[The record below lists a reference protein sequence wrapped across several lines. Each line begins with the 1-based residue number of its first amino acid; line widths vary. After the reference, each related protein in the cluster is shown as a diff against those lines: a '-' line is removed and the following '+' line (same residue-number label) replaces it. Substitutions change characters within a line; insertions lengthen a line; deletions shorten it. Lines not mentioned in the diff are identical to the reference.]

1 VSVEADIIVEGRDR
15 IIRFL
20 QTHPRPLPSDE
31 LVTIEDAGGIVVVN
45 APFGSKA
52 NMALGHFLATMLAAK
67 SGASVSK
74 QVDPSRVLI
83 RTNMRRAAHEVE
95 RLITETDPEA
105 LDTII
110 RKSLLNSNE
119 VRWHLFQVARKFGA
133 VRRDADISRFGT
145 TVIQR
150 YRGTVLFEEAME
162 SYLWD
167 RMDIERA
174 ADVLRAVQS
183 KDTGI
188 EMTALSPI
196 GRSGMDRYGDLMRP
210 FRSDRAILRALENRL
225 RAQRMAMVCM
235 SCRTVFH
242 GMAEKERTYE
252 CTRCGSRMIAAMRPW
267 KAEKKDIRDAFTSK
281 AKARPLLL
289 SANLVREHDDMAL
302 MALAARGVGPKTA
315 ARLLRL
321 YGHDELELLRG
332 ILQAEVTFA
341 RTHRFWD

>member
-1 VSVEADIIVEGRDR
+1 MDSDIIVEGRDR
-15 IIRFL
+15 LVRFL
-20 QTHPRPLPSDE
+20 QRHPRPVPSDD

-45 APFGSKA
+45 APFGSKT
-52 NMALGHFLATMLAAK
+52 NMALGHFLATMIAAK

-83 RTNMRRAAHEVE
+83 RTNMPRAAYEIE
-95 RLITETDPEA
+95 RLMTETDPDTLE
-105 LDTII
+105 TII

-133 VRRDADISRFGT
+133 VRREADISRFGT
-145 TVIQR
+145 TVVQR

-167 RMDIERA
+167 RMEIGRA
-174 ADVLRAVQS
+174 SEVLDGMQSGSIAV
-183 KDTGI
+183 

-210 FRSDRAILRALENRL
+210 FRSDSAILRALENRL
-225 RAQRMAMVCM
+225 RSQRMALVCM

-252 CTRCGSRMIAAMRPW
+252 CAKCGSNMIAAMRPW
-267 KAEKKDIRDAFTSK
+267 KAERKDLKEAFSTK
-281 AKARPLLL
+281 EKARPLQL
-289 SANLVREHDDMAL
+289 SANLVREHGDRAL
-302 MALAARGVGPKTA
+302 IALAARGVGPKTA

-321 YGHDELELLRG
+321 YGYDELELLRG

>member
-1 VSVEADIIVEGRDR
+1 VEADIIVEGRDR
-15 IIRFL
+15 LIRFL
-20 QTHPRPLPSDE
+20 QGHPRPVPSDD
-31 LVTIEDAGGIVVVN
+31 LVTIEDAGGVVVLN

-83 RTNMRRAAHEVE
+83 RTNMPRAASEVM
-95 RLITETDPEA
+95 RLITETDPETLEA
-105 LDTII
+105 II

-145 TVIQR
+145 TVVQR

-167 RMDIERA
+167 RMDIVQA
-174 ADVLRAVQS
+174 AEVLREIQS
-183 KDTGI
+183 KDMGM

-210 FRSDRAILRALENRL
+210 FRSDSAILRALENRL
-225 RAQRMAMVCM
+225 RAQRMALVCM
-235 SCRTVFH
+235 SCRTVVH
-242 GMAEKERTYE
+242 GMAEKDRTYE
-252 CTRCGSRMIAAMRPW
+252 CGRCGSRMIAAMRPW
-267 KAEKKDIRDAFTSK
+267 KAERKDIKDAFSSK
-281 AKARPLLL
+281 EKARPLQL
-289 SANLVREHDDMAL
+289 SANLVREHGDRAL
-302 MALAARGVGPKTA
+302 MALAARGVGPRTA

-321 YGHDELELLRG
+321 YGYDERELLRG